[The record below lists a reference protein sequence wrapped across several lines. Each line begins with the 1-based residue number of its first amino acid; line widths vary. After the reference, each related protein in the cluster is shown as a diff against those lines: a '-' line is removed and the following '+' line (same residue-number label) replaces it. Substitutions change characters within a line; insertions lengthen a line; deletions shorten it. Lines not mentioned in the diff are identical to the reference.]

1 MLNSLAAN
9 QAFEKLQM
17 LAEEYMQRTRVPG
30 LTIVVTNLSE
40 TLATRCY
47 GFANLESK
55 MPVTNQTRFEIG
67 SISKSFTSILILQ
80 LVEQGLL
87 DLHAPVETYLPWF
100 QPKHSLGTI
109 TVHHLLSHT
118 SGLSVGS
125 DSAPESIF
133 VMAAACDLKP
143 GWEPGTKFSYSNLGY
158 KLLGAILERIHGQ
171 PLDTIIRARILEP
184 LEMQNS
190 FPIITQQNRP
200 EIATGYTNQY
210 DDRPAHSSHKLFPAT
225 FVEAVVADGS
235 LACTSEDLCKYARM
249 ILRRGAPLIS
259 DSSFAQM
266 TAPHATREIFG
277 MPETSYGYGIANTN
291 FEGVQAIWHGGG
303 MIGYSSIL
311 LVMPELGFG
320 LVIFRNSSV
329 HSMIDFSLE
338 TLELFC
344 KAAMGLEIEAKPKRN
359 LLEFAGTF
367 ENAESQLEFVQQ
379 NDQLFLK
386 LEAEL
391 IPLESHGGD
400 SFCSAHEI
408 FKLFPFEFIRNPDRK
423 IVEVCHGEN
432 AYWNSSYHG
441 EQTFD
446 FPKHWLEFIGY
457 YRSHSP
463 WYPCFRVVIRK
474 SKLLLMSEDFTSAL
488 EPDGNEFVLEG
499 SPERM
504 RFDTIISGLAQRAI
518 FSGSEYVRISPR
530 GDG

>member
-1 MLNSLAAN
+1 MLTAAAAN
-9 QAFEKLQM
+9 QAFEKLQ
-17 LAEEYMQRTRVPG
+17 LLVEEYMRRTRVPG
-30 LTIVVTNLSE
+30 LTIAVTDLNE

-47 GFANLESK
+47 GFANLESRT
-55 MPVTNQTRFEIG
+55 PVTNQTRFEIG

-87 DLHAPVETYLPWF
+87 DLHMPVETYLPWF

-109 TVHHLLSHT
+109 TVHHLLTHT

-133 VMAAACDLKP
+133 VMAAVCNLKP
-143 GWEPGTKFSYSNLGY
+143 GWEPGTKFSYSNVGY
-158 KLLGAILERIHGQ
+158 KLLGAILEHIHGQ
-171 PLDTIIRARILEP
+171 PLDTIIRTRILEP
-184 LEMQNS
+184 LEMHNS
-190 FPIITQQNRP
+190 FPIITQQNRL
-200 EIATGYTNQY
+200 EIATGYSNQY

-235 LACTSEDLCKYARM
+235 LACNKEDLCKYARM

-259 DSSFAQM
+259 DLSFTQLI
-266 TAPHATREIFG
+266 APHATREIFG

-311 LVMPELGFG
+311 LVMPELEFG

-344 KAAMGLEIEAKPKRN
+344 KTAMGLEIEAKPKRE
-359 LLEFAGTF
+359 LLEFIGVF
-367 ENAESQLEFVQQ
+367 ENDNSQLEFVQQ

-386 LEAEL
+386 LEAQL
-391 IPLESHGGD
+391 IPLEAYGGD
-400 SFCSAHEI
+400 SFCSAHEN
-408 FKLFPFEFIRNPDRK
+408 FKLFAFEFMRDSDGKMI
-423 IVEVCHGEN
+423 EVCHGAN
-432 AYWNSSYHG
+432 AYWNSSYNG
-441 EQTFD
+441 EKSFTNPEEWLA
-446 FPKHWLEFIGY
+446 FPGY
-457 YRSHSP
+457 YRSHGP
-463 WYPCFRVVIRK
+463 WVLCFQIVIRK
-474 SKLLLMSEDFTSAL
+474 GSLVVIGDEFNSKL

-504 RFDTIISGLAQRAI
+504 RFDTLIDGVAHRAN
-518 FSGSEYVRISPR
+518 FSGSDYVRISPR